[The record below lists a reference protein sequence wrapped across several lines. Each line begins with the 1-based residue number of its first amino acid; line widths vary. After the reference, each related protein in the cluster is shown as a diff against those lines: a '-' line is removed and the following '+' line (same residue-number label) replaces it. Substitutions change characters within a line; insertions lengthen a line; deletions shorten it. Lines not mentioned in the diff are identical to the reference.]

1 MSAINFPLPR
11 DISSAANEVSSQN
24 AEQLPTG
31 GSGQSSVLRPDTVTL
46 SAVFPPAP
54 PVDAANFVQFQ
65 SPAQPALE
73 AFPPAL
79 AEAPAQT
86 ANSPAQLAS
95 APDTATTSAA
105 APSLS
110 QQEQLAQLN
119 RVLEQLGIN
128 PQSISLDN
136 RLALIKSANDPPALL
151 NLVRTLGVLN
161 QAATS
166 AQISALDANNLSNPA
181 PTGTQAQVPAQN
193 ESQAQPPPAPT
204 APLQSSSPPA
214 GSRFESIS
222 SAAGGAAPS
231 APIEATVQASVASN
245 AAVQF
250 QELRA
255 VFQEADNAQNQSD
268 AAGSGAI
275 PQPSLSIR
283 V

>member
-1 MSAINFPLPR
+1 MSAINFPLST
-11 DISSAANEVSSQN
+11 DISSAANQVSSQN

-31 GSGQSSVLRPDTVTL
+31 GSGQSTVLRPDTVTL

-73 AFPPAL
+73 AFPPAPTQ
-79 AEAPAQT
+79 A
-86 ANSPAQLAS
+86 SSSVAQLAS
-95 APDTATTSAA
+95 APDATTAPTT

-161 QAATS
+161 QAATGT
-166 AQISALDANNLSNPA
+166 QISALNGNNLSNPA
-181 PTGTQAQVPAQN
+181 PTGIQTQAPAQN
-193 ESQAQPPPAPT
+193 ESQAQPPPASI
-204 APLQSSSPPA
+204 APLQSSSAPA
-214 GSRFESIS
+214 ASGFESIS

-231 APIEATVQASVASN
+231 SPVQASSVASN
-245 AAVQF
+245 GAAQF
-250 QELRA
+250 QELQA
-255 VFQEADNAQNQSD
+255 VFQEADNAQNQSG
-268 AAGSGAI
+268 AAGSGAT

>member
-1 MSAINFPLPR
+1 MSAINFPLTR

-31 GSGQSSVLRPDTVTL
+31 GSGQSGVLRPDTVTL
-46 SAVFPPAP
+46 SAVFPPAL

-65 SPAQPALE
+65 SPAQPTPE
-73 AFPPAL
+73 AFPPA
-79 AEAPAQT
+79 PAQV
-86 ANSPAQLAS
+86 ASSSAQIAS
-95 APDTATTSAA
+95 ASEATSTTTT

-166 AQISALDANNLSNPA
+166 AQISALNANSLSNPA
-181 PTGTQAQVPAQN
+181 PTGTQAQAPAQN
-193 ESQAQPPPAPT
+193 ESQAQPPLAST
-204 APLQSSSPPA
+204 APIQSSSPPT
-214 GSRFESIS
+214 GSGFESIS
-222 SAAGGAAPS
+222 SAVGGAEPPS
-231 APIEATVQASVASN
+231 SVQPSVAGN
-245 AAVQF
+245 AAAQF
-250 QELRA
+250 QELQA
-255 VFQEADNAQNQSD
+255 VFQEADNAHNQAD
-268 AAGSGAI
+268 ATGSGPI

>member
-1 MSAINFPLPR
+1 MSAINFPLTR

-31 GSGQSSVLRPDTVTL
+31 GSGQSTVLRPDTVTL

-65 SPAQPALE
+65 SPAPPALE

-79 AEAPAQT
+79 ASTQAS
-86 ANSPAQLAS
+86 NSPAQLAS
-95 APDTATTSAA
+95 ASEATTTTAT

-166 AQISALDANNLSNPA
+166 AQISALNANNLSNPA
-181 PTGTQAQVPAQN
+181 PTGNQAQAPAQN
-193 ESQAQPPPAPT
+193 ESQAQLQPAST

-214 GSRFESIS
+214 GSGFESIS
-222 SAAGGAAPS
+222 SGTGEAGPPTS
-231 APIEATVQASVASN
+231 VQAGVASN
-245 AAVQF
+245 AAAQF
-250 QELRA
+250 QELQA
-255 VFQEADNAQNQSD
+255 VFQQADKAQNQSV

>member
-1 MSAINFPLPR
+1 MSAVNFPLTT
-11 DISSAANEVSSQN
+11 DISSAANQSSSQN
-24 AEQLPTG
+24 AEQLPAA

-54 PVDAANFVQFQ
+54 PVDSANFVQFQ

-73 AFPPAL
+73 AFPPG
-79 AEAPAQT
+79 PSQV

-95 APDTATTSAA
+95 APNPTTAPAT

-161 QAATS
+161 QAAAST
-166 AQISALDANNLSNPA
+166 QISAVGANNLSNPVPAGIQAQA
-181 PTGTQAQVPAQN
+181 PTQN
-193 ESQAQPPPAPT
+193 ESQAQPQPAST
-204 APLQSSSPPA
+204 APLQGSRPSA
-214 GSRFESIS
+214 GSGFESIS
-222 SAAGGAAPS
+222 SAVGRAGPPS
-231 APIEATVQASVASN
+231 TIQAGVASN
-245 AAVQF
+245 AAAQF
-250 QELRA
+250 QELQA
-255 VFQEADNAQNQSD
+255 VFQEADSTRNQSTR
-268 AAGSGAI
+268 AVQAMF
-275 PQPSLSIR
+275 LSHR
-283 V
+283 